1 MVTREVDAMTEQ
13 TLNVV
18 GQSIPRRDGLG
29 HVTGKTI
36 YVNDIKFPDMLHL
49 KMVRSPVPHA
59 RIKGIDFSEAEN
71 VPGFVRALT
80 YKDVP
85 KNIYT
90 ILCLIGVGP
99 DEEPVL
105 AEDRVMYKGQQIAA
119 IIAETEEAA
128 MEAVSKVRLDLEELP
143 AVFDVEEALKPEAP
157 ILKDWG
163 TNYFV
168 YEGHHCR
175 RVRFGDVEKALAEAD
190 YIVEERYQTSPIEHA
205 STETTG
211 CVVKPEADGRYTVY
225 SNTQALYF
233 STNFTLWAV
242 RWAVGSAVRSM

>member
-1 MVTREVDAMTEQ
+1 MTKK

-18 GQSIPRRDGLG
+18 GHSVPRRDGMG
-29 HVTGKTI
+29 HVTGKTL
-36 YVNDIKFPDMLHL
+36 YVDDIHFPDMLHL

-59 RIKGIDFSEAEN
+59 RINGIDFSEAEK
-71 VPGFVRALT
+71 VPGFVRAFT

-105 AEDRVMYKGQQIAA
+105 AEDKVRYQGEQIAA
-119 IIAETEEAA
+119 IVAESEAAA

-143 AVFDVEEALKPEAP
+143 PVLDVEEALQPDAP

-163 TNYFV
+163 TN
-168 YEGHHCR
+168 
-175 RVRFGDVEKALAEAD
+175 
-190 YIVEERYQTSPIEHA
+190 
-205 STETTG
+205 
-211 CVVKPEADGRYTVY
+211 
-225 SNTQALYF
+225 
-233 STNFTLWAV
+233 
-242 RWAVGSAVRSM
+242 